1 MRRITVVVAA
11 GLAVCSWAAC
21 NAAGSGDTA
30 KPAKYVV
37 GGGPA
42 QKAETVAAVKA
53 EPSPAPAKAAKTD
66 AVAPAKAPAAKAPK
80 KAGKVDTLKVV
91 ARVTEIPGTFPP
103 NDLYNYVYV
112 MKYRVMK
119 VVSGTCAEQEILV
132 GHYNPLIPRK
142 QIKDKMDAFVDGDV
156 EKFEEG
162 GKHSLVLVRP
172 VDLVW
177 SEAMEDDYFDVD
189 ASQKYYALK
198 ADMVK

>member
-1 MRRITVVVAA
+1 MRGISVMVAV
-11 GLAVCSWAAC
+11 GVAVCWWAAC

-37 GGGPA
+37 GSGPA
-42 QKAETVAAVKA
+42 RKADTATAVKTEA
-53 EPSPAPAKAAKTD
+53 T
-66 AVAPAKAPAAKAPK
+66 KAPK
-80 KAGKVDTLKVV
+80 KAGTATASVKADGAKATRKARKADTVKVV
-91 ARVTEIPGTFPP
+91 ARVIEIPGTFPP

-119 VVSGTCAEQEILV
+119 VLSGTCAEQEILV

-142 QIKDKMDAFVDGDV
+142 QIKDKMDPFVDGDV
-156 EKFEEG
+156 EKFEVG

-198 ADMVK
+198 ADMAK